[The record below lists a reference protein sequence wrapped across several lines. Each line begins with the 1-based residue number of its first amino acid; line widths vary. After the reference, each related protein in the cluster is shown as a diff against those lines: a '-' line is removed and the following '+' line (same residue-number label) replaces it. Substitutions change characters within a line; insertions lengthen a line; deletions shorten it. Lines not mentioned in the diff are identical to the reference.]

1 MASILCWKWSG
12 ALRFYHLS
20 LRSIMWG
27 WQCGWFYSLTLCSL
41 YLCLPLSVRCFFW
54 FSAGRSTRVCKSFI
68 SSCYWAGL
76 PKRERERERKRKREV
91 WGKKKR
97 KQTSEGNRKKRS
109 RRKRRER
116 ERERSDK
123 KENVLSLF
131 FCCWNKCSQSVVTN
145 E

>member
-27 WQCGWFYSLTLCSL
+27 WQCGWFYSLTLS
-41 YLCLPLSVRCFFW
+41 LSVLST
-54 FSAGRSTRVCKSFI
+54 SASLFLCGV
-68 SSCYWAGL
+68 SSGSPLVVQQEFVNHSSAAAIEQGYR
-76 PKRERERERKRKREV
+76 KERERERERKRKREV

-131 FCCWNKCSQSVVTN
+131 FVAEINVVSQ
-145 E
+145 